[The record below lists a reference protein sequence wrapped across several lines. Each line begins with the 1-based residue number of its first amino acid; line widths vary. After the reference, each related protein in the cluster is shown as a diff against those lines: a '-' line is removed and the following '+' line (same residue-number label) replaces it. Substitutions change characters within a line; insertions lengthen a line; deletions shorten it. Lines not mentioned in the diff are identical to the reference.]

1 MHVIKI
7 IIGSTRPQRF
17 GPQVASWIKGIA
29 DEAAAAHG
37 ATRFEVVDL
46 AEVNL
51 PLFDEAIP
59 PMMNQIQN
67 DHTKKWAAIVDE
79 ADGFL
84 FVTPEYNH
92 STSAALKNAIDYLIY
107 QWANKPVAFASYG
120 SQAGGTRA
128 VEHLRAIA
136 GELKLFD
143 LREQVMI
150 SNYWNQLNESGK
162 FVPAPEQEDA
172 AKAMVQALIFWTA
185 AMKAPR
191 EQLAAQG
198 Q

>member
-1 MHVIKI
+1 MNTVKI

-17 GPQVASWIKGIA
+17 GPQIAKWIKGIA
-29 DEAAAAHG
+29 EEAGAADG
-37 ATRFEVVDL
+37 NTRFEIVDL

-59 PMMNQIQN
+59 PLMKQPANE
-67 DHTKKWAAIVDE
+67 HTKKWASIVAE
-79 ADGFL
+79 ADGYI

-92 STSAALKNAIDYLIY
+92 STSAALKNAIDYLVY
-107 QWANKPVAFASYG
+107 EWAHKPVAFASYG

-136 GELKLFD
+136 GELKLYD
-143 LREQVMI
+143 LRDQVMI
-150 SNYWNQLNESGK
+150 SNYWTQLDEKGQ
-162 FVPAPEQEDA
+162 FVPTSEQNEA
-172 AKAMVQALIFWTA
+172 VKGMVQSLSFWTE

-191 EQLAAQG
+191 EKLASQ
-198 Q
+198 

>member
-1 MHVIKI
+1 MNTVKI

-17 GPQVASWIKGIA
+17 GPQIARWIKGIA
-29 DEAAAAHG
+29 DEVAG
-37 ATRFEVVDL
+37 PDGKTRFEVVDL

-59 PMMNQIQN
+59 PMMNQPAN
-67 DHTKKWAAIVDE
+67 EHTKRWAGIVGE
-79 ADGFL
+79 ADGYI

-107 QWANKPVAFASYG
+107 EWAHKPVAFASYG

-136 GELKLFD
+136 GELKLYD
-143 LREQVMI
+143 LRDQVMI
-150 SNYWNQLNESGK
+150 SDYWTQLDEKGQ

-172 AKAMVQALIFWTA
+172 VRGMVQALLFWTE
-185 AMKAPR
+185 AMKGPR
-191 EQLAAQG
+191 QELAG
-198 Q
+198 KL

>member
-1 MHVIKI
+1 MNTVKI

-17 GPQVASWIKGIA
+17 GPQIASWVKGIA
-29 DEAAAAHG
+29 DEAATANG
-37 ATRFEVVDL
+37 NTRFELVDL

-59 PMMNQIQN
+59 PMMNQPAN
-67 DHTKKWAAIVDE
+67 EHTKKWAGIVAE
-79 ADGFL
+79 ADGYI

-107 QWANKPVAFASYG
+107 EWAHKPVAFASYG

-136 GELKLFD
+136 GELKLYD
-143 LREQVMI
+143 LRDQVMI
-150 SNYWNQLNESGK
+150 SNYWAQLDEKGQ
-162 FVPAPEQEDA
+162 FVPTPEQGDA
-172 AKAMVQALIFWTA
+172 VKAMVEAIMFWTE

-191 EQLAAQG
+191 QKLASQ

>member
-1 MHVIKI
+1 MNTVKI

-17 GPQVASWIKGIA
+17 GPQIANWIKGIA
-29 DEAAAAHG
+29 DEAGTADG
-37 ATRFEVVDL
+37 NTRFEIVDL

-59 PMMNQIQN
+59 PLMNQPAN
-67 DHTKKWAAIVDE
+67 EHTKKWASIVAE
-79 ADGFL
+79 ADGYI

-107 QWANKPVAFASYG
+107 EWAHKPVAFASYG

-136 GELKLFD
+136 GELKLYD
-143 LREQVMI
+143 LRDQVMI
-150 SNYWNQLNESGK
+150 SNYWTQLDEKGQ
-162 FVPAPEQEDA
+162 FVPTSEQDEA
-172 AKAMVQALIFWTA
+172 VKGMVQALMFWTE

-191 EQLAAQG
+191 QKLASQ